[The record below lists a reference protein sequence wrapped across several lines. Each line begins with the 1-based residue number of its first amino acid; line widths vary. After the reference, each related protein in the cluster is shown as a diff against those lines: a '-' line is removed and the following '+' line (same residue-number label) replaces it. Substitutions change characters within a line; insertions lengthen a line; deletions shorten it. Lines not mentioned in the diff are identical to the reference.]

1 MRSHFLEC
9 PRSWLLGSLLSLKS
23 PGTNVHLH
31 AGKAWAEGL
40 EIARRCFYELK
51 MPARESVAT
60 GLNALIQSYGDFEAP
75 SHGSGN
81 AKSLDR
87 MIEAFS
93 YYFTCFPLETDPVQP
108 YTPPGGKPMI
118 EFSFTLPLADDLL
131 HPETGEPILYT
142 GRADMVGT
150 YAGAVSVY
158 DDKTTS
164 ALGASWANQWLL
176 RAQFTGYCWAAR
188 QFNIPVTQVVIRGI
202 AILKTQFNHAQV
214 ITHRSDHLVDEW
226 HFQIQR
232 DIRRAIS
239 CWKEGYY
246 DANLSDSCSGFGSC
260 AFLQPCQSN
269 NPVPWLTGG
278 NYAVRAWNPVT
289 REETTGDI
297 ENVKC
302 YF

>member
-1 MRSHFLEC
+1 MRSKFLSC
-9 PRSWLLGSLLSLKS
+9 PRSWLFGDLFGLKS

-40 EIARRCFYELK
+40 EVTRRCFYELK
-51 MPARESVAT
+51 HAPSESISA
-60 GLNALIQSYGDFEAP
+60 GLLALAYAYGDFEP
-75 SHGSGN
+75 HPKE
-81 AKSLDR
+81 AKTLER

-118 EFSFTLPLADDLL
+118 EFGFTLPLDDSLR
-131 HPETGEPILYT
+131 HPETDEPILYT

-150 YAGAVSVY
+150 YAGAVSIY
-158 DDKTTS
+158 DDKTTTQ
-164 ALGASWANQWLL
+164 LGASWANQWLL

-214 ITHRSDHLVDEW
+214 ITHRSDHLIAEW
-226 HFQIQR
+226 HEQIIR
-232 DIRRAIS
+232 DINRAIQ
-239 CWKEGYY
+239 CWKDGFY
-246 DANLSDSCSGFGSC
+246 DANLSDSCASFGSC
-260 AFLQPCQSN
+260 AYIQACQSN
-269 NPVPWLTGG
+269 TPIPWLTGG
-278 NYAVRAWNPVT
+278 NFAVRAWNPVT
-289 REETTGDI
+289 REETLGDI
-297 ENVKC
+297 ENVKR